1 VIVNIRGTN
10 GAGKSHI
17 VRQILLEMGENVPIF
32 GQQKNPIGLSYGGL
46 FVAGHYSIGNGGF
59 DTLRCDV
66 ADAWELVADMARTY
80 DRVLC
85 EGKNQSADVDYAVRA
100 ALDCEL
106 TVVHLTTTLEQ
117 CVASVRARGHTLAAD
132 SVART
137 YRKCERDANALARAG
152 IQVLRLNR
160 EDALAETRRLLCLT
174 S

>member
-59 DTLRCDV
+59 DTL
-66 ADAWELVADMARTY
+66 VADMARTY

-100 ALDCEL
+100 ARDCEL